1 MGDGTKECMF
11 ASAGLKHWDEG
22 FDRTR
27 FCRSNTHTFKNPTCC
42 NYNQDTTVRNSIAT
56 FIPEECLA
64 ADAFKEYKEIIKTFA
79 CVPCNASPI
88 GEQPWLEKV
97 PKTENGVTVDALKLK
112 ICPSLAAAMYLPGK
126 VFTEDATLEAALK
139 EPTKVFDHCGF
150 HVSFDEDKD
159 AEIANGGETKDYFPA
174 NWYTNATTFFN
185 SNNFKNKLM

>member
-1 MGDGTKECMF
+1 MGDSTKACMF
-11 ASAGLKHWDEG
+11 EGLKHWDEG

-27 FCRSNTHTFKNPTCC
+27 FCRSDTHTFKNPTCC

-88 GEQPWLEKV
+88 AEQPWLVKGT
-97 PKTENGVTVDALKLK
+97 KTTFSVTVDTLTLS

-126 VFTEDATLEAALK
+126 VFLEDATLKDALGK
-139 EPTKVFDHCGF
+139 PTEVFDHCGF
-150 HVSFDEDKD
+150 HVSFNE
-159 AEIANGGETKDYFPA
+159 ASVEIANGGETLDYFPA
-174 NWYTNATTFFN
+174 TWYTDATKFFN

>member
-11 ASAGLKHWDEG
+11 TGLKHWDEG

-27 FCRSNTHTFKNPTCC
+27 FCRSDTHTFKNPTCC

-88 GEQPWLEKV
+88 AEQPWLEK
-97 PKTENGVTVDALKLK
+97 
-112 ICPSLAAAMYLPGK
+112 GK
-126 VFTEDATLEAALK
+126 ND
-139 EPTKVFDHCGF
+139 
-150 HVSFDEDKD
+150 
-159 AEIANGGETKDYFPA
+159 
-174 NWYTNATTFFN
+174 
-185 SNNFKNKLM
+185 SN